1 MTEMV
6 VAIFLAVLFVG
17 GIAALFYRIFS
28 RLREI
33 EETFIDE
40 ALDTQ
45 ELVVD
50 VLCEM
55 RKLAKA
61 LNVADEDSEQNEGG

>member
-1 MTEMV
+1 MTEIV

-17 GIAALFYRIFS
+17 TIAALFYRIFS

-40 ALDTQ
+40 ILDTQ

-50 VLCEM
+50 VICEM
-55 RKLAKA
+55 RKLAKT
-61 LNVADEDSEQNEGG
+61 LNVADEDSEQNGI

>member
-6 VAIFLAVLFVG
+6 VAIFLAVLFEG
-17 GIAALFYRIFS
+17 AIAALFYRIFS

-40 ALDTQ
+40 ILDTQ

-50 VLCEM
+50 VFCQM
-55 RKLAKA
+55 KKLARA
-61 LNVADEDSEQNEGG
+61 LNVVDEDSEQNEGS

>member
-17 GIAALFYRIFS
+17 AIAALFYWIFS

-40 ALDTQ
+40 ILDTQ

-50 VLCEM
+50 VFCQM
-55 RKLAKA
+55 KKLARA
-61 LNVADEDSEQNEGG
+61 LNVADEDSEQNEGS

>member
-1 MTEMV
+1 MTEIV
-6 VAIFLAVLFVG
+6 VATFLAVLFVG
-17 GIAALFYRIFS
+17 AIAVLFYRIFS

-40 ALDTQ
+40 TLDTQ

-61 LNVADEDSEQNEGG
+61 LNVADEDSEQNEV

>member
-17 GIAALFYRIFS
+17 GVAALFYRIFS

-40 ALDTQ
+40 TLDTQ
-45 ELVVD
+45 EMVVD

-61 LNVADEDSEQNEGG
+61 LNVADEDSDQNEV

>member
-1 MTEMV
+1 M
-6 VAIFLAVLFVG
+6 
-17 GIAALFYRIFS
+17 FYRIFS